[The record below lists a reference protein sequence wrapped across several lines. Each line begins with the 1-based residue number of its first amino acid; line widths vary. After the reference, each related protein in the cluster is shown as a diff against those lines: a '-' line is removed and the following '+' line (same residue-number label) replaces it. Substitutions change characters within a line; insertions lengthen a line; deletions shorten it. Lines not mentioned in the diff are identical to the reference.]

1 MKLAALDRKLIRELS
16 RLKGQIATIAL
27 VIAGG
32 ITSFVA
38 LRGTYASLEAS
49 RQAYYDQYRF
59 AHVFARVKRAPES
72 LVPRIEALPG
82 VALVQTRVAEELTL
96 PIEGMARPAYGRLLS
111 LPTSGEPTTNAL
123 CLVKGRAPRRGPE
136 DEVVV
141 LKAFADAHQ
150 FQPGQRI
157 PAVLGGKLRWLR
169 VVGIA
174 LSPEFVYAIRP
185 GAMVD
190 DPTRYAVLWM
200 DRTTLSSAFQ
210 IEGAF
215 NDVSLRL
222 QPDASEVAVRAGL
235 DRLLAPYGNDGAHG
249 RKEQVSNRILN
260 DELGQLATL
269 SAMVPLVFLGVAAF
283 LVNLVLGRL
292 IRLQRHEL
300 ATLKALGYTNR
311 EIGWHYLA
319 LVVVMIVPGMALGV
333 VGGWTFGQVVMSAY
347 ANVFRFPDL
356 PFRMSARTLATA
368 LVVSGLSAALGAYL
382 AVRSAVQLPP
392 AEAMRP
398 PAPAHYRRSVLE
410 RSGLASLLGPT
421 WMMVVREVMR
431 RPLRTLLSSLGI
443 AGAVALLVLGRFGF
457 DSISHYFEAI
467 FRREQRQDLSV
478 QFVSPVDP
486 RAVGELQRWPGVLAA
501 EGLRVVPIRARF
513 EQRARDS
520 LLFGMPD
527 DPTLR
532 RLVTRFGGVQSLP
545 RDGVVITQTLGEVLG
560 LRVGERIDLELL
572 DGNRRRVRPV
582 VEALL
587 DEASGLQ
594 VYGTKEL
601 VAELAGDEGAVSSVL
616 LRVDPPE
623 LDDVER
629 RLRRSPHVIDVGDV
643 ANDIQRLRE
652 MNASFIDI
660 WTVVSIIL
668 AASVIFGVNYN
679 NARIAL
685 SARSR
690 DLASLRVLGYS
701 QREVARVLIGGL
713 AIEVGLAVPLGLFL
727 GRIWAEQFMRA
738 SLDPET
744 FRWSV
749 TVAPLTYLLAASVAL
764 LSATASALWVGR
776 SLNDLDLIGVL
787 KTRE

>member
-713 AIEVGLAVPLGLFL
+713 TIEVGLAVPLGLFL